1 MICPNCKNNVPDG
14 TKFCPNC
21 GNNMSEGNQ
30 ANTNQFQQSVNAENQ
45 QTNNGQNMNRQ
56 QMNYGQQMNNQ
67 QANYGQQMNNG
78 QPQFNGNIQMPVK
91 VPLGAKTWFV
101 ILMLIVF
108 WPVGLYCMW
117 KHKKFPMAVRIIVSV
132 VAGIWFLSY
141 VSAMFS
147 DSSSSTYS
155 TYTPSYDS
163 SYDDSL
169 NTPGDDNT
177 ADVPSTPSVPE
188 TSAPQETP
196 SVPETSS
203 VPETPSADETPS
215 ASSGESP
222 YYVYSVLSS
231 ALEGGDLSFTIS
243 DKASVFLQGHP
254 DLFPAAS
261 ADACKNFVDTSI
273 EYRHIQKSPSNYG
286 DTLMSVTG
294 NVIEI
299 YETAPEQTGLSKPLT
314 EMQVMD
320 DSGNSYYVFYIGSI
334 DVFEGDYVSVYG
346 LPMGTSSATNIS
358 GGTTLFVVLAG
369 SSVQVQTY

>member
-45 QTNNGQNMNRQ
+45 QTNNGQNMNGQ
-56 QMNYGQQMNNQ
+56 QMNYGQQVNNQQANYGQQMNNQ

-147 DSSSSTYS
+147 DSSSSTY
-155 TYTPSYDS
+155 TPPES
-163 SYDDSL
+163 SYEDVTVAEITTEAVTAAETTIATTAEPATAAPAPVTEAPAAPAAAPAPANEPKIADLDYEVYSNIIDDSI
-169 NTPGDDNT
+169 
-177 ADVPSTPSVPE
+177 
-188 TSAPQETP
+188 
-196 SVPETSS
+196 
-203 VPETPSADETPS
+203 
-215 ASSGESP
+215 
-222 YYVYSVLSS
+222 YSI
-231 ALEGGDLSFTIS
+231 DISFTNNTGKEIKYLTFSCDLINAVGDVIYSEDDYTGGPTLLEVTGPIS
-243 DKASVFLQGHP
+243 IGQNGTCTFDDVWINSTIDHARITE
-254 DLFPAAS
+254 AE
-261 ADACKNFVDTSI
+261 I
-273 EYRHIQKSPSNYG
+273 EYMDG
-286 DTLMSVTG
+286 T
-294 NVIEI
+294 IE
-299 YETAPEQTGLSKPLT
+299 
-314 EMQVMD
+314 
-320 DSGNSYYVFYIGSI
+320 YVEF
-334 DVFEGDYVSVYG
+334 
-346 LPMGTSSATNIS
+346 
-358 GGTTLFVVLAG
+358 
-369 SSVQVQTY
+369 